1 MKEAKIHNTMG
12 SGIMWGRG
20 VVGIVGIVVLIL
32 VVAALVKYVF
42 PDEVGHACA
51 ARRIG
56 YLRPDLPLSQ
66 ATIGT
71 TFR

>member
-20 VVGIVGIVVLIL
+20 VVGIVVLML

-42 PDEVGHACA
+42 PG
-51 ARRIG
+51 
-56 YLRPDLPLSQ
+56 LPLPRPRYGRHPHL
-66 ATIGT
+66 TPGI
-71 TFR
+71 